1 MNSTQPLIVLM
12 LWCLA
17 VLTANALEL
26 KASDSKALTYIWD
39 VNLDEFNGTNNLL
52 SPRFTTWNGTVEE
65 PWQLWFNLHGA
76 SYLNK
81 ECLDLYLVHRKSHHV
96 KIDFTLL
103 LFNQK
108 DEKDSA
114 SHHWQGVTFKDSST
128 GHGTGPCFKGDLAV
142 GPPKGIYAPGRGYVV
157 DGKIKLGVRIPTD
170 PIPIKPTIELLQ
182 LRRLEDDKK
191 SLTLQVSNL
200 TSQVEAK
207 SNKIDDLEK
216 TVSEQ
221 KKQISASE
229 DLLQRSTNELREQ
242 LRRLEA
248 DTKSLS
254 LHVNDL
260 NKEVDVKLSRINYL
274 ERTVFQREWQISQY
288 QDLLQRVGMCWSSLN
303 VQLRPNHL
311 PPRGPMYESEPPS
324 DLNAVEFSS
333 NHTTD
338 FQPFEAT
345 TSMKSEEGTP
355 SDLKVEFGSNHTTY
369 FQPFGAAMPMKSGE
383 GPPSDIEFG
392 SNHIADQ
399 HNIEEGRTSV
409 F

>member
-355 SDLKVEFGSNHTTY
+355 SDLKVEFGSNH
-369 FQPFGAAMPMKSGE
+369 
-383 GPPSDIEFG
+383 
-392 SNHIADQ
+392 IADQ